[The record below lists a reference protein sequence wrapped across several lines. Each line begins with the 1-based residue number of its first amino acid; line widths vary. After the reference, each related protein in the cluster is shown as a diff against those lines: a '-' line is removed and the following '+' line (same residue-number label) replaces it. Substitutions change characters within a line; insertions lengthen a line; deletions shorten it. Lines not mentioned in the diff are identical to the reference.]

1 MSIKIKSIVVED
13 QPLAQEKMVDYISK
27 VDYINNLNVFDNCFE
42 ALNFIKKNP
51 VDLIFLDIQMDD
63 FDGIQF
69 LESLSVK
76 PLIILT
82 TAYDSYALKGYELD
96 VTDYLLKPISFTRFM
111 QAVQKVYDRIHS
123 LPPSSDSFHLEPQ
136 QKGNY
141 IFVRSDYKMKK
152 IDIDDIL
159 FVESMKDYLI
169 IHTKDQKTMTLM
181 SFRQI
186 ESMLPAETFIRIHK
200 SYLISMK
207 HLESY
212 DKNIVTVNGKNLQIG
227 ETYKQKFQSFIG
239 NK

>member
-1 MSIKIKSIVVED
+1 MTIQIKSIVVED

-27 VDYINNLNVFDNCFE
+27 VEYINNLSVFDNCFE
-42 ALNFIKKNP
+42 ALNFVKKTH

-76 PLIILT
+76 PHVILT
-82 TAYDSYALKGYELD
+82 TAYDSYALKGYDLD
-96 VTDYLLKPISFTRFM
+96 VADYLLKPISFTRFM
-111 QAVQKVYDRIHS
+111 QAVQKVYDRIHPQS
-123 LPPSSDSFHLEPQ
+123 TESDSFHLKPQ
-136 QKGNY
+136 KKDNY

-152 IDIDDIL
+152 IDIDEIL
-159 FVESMKDYLI
+159 YIESMKDYLV

-186 ESMLPAETFIRIHK
+186 ENMLPEETFIRIHK
-200 SYLISMK
+200 SYMVSMN
-207 HLESY
+207 HLDSY

-239 NK
+239 SK